1 MGTERNIFS
10 AMKRNGV
17 DRTERGDLLR
27 RYYENATY
35 NAAFERCI
43 DIMTQ
48 MIQKYGGKVL
58 EVQENQFLTDDNLSL
73 KNMITP
79 KNPKA
84 A

>member
-1 MGTERNIFS
+1 M
-10 AMKRNGV
+10 
-17 DRTERGDLLR
+17 R

-43 DIMTQ
+43 DIMTR
-48 MIQKYGGKVL
+48 MIQRYGGKVL
-58 EVQENQFLTDDNLSL
+58 ERQQNQTPTKDEIAP
-73 KNMITP
+73 KNIITP

>member
-1 MGTERNIFS
+1 M
-10 AMKRNGV
+10 
-17 DRTERGDLLR
+17 R

-58 EVQENQFLTDDNLSL
+58 EVQENQSKTGDSLSL
-73 KNMITP
+73 KNIITP

>member
-1 MGTERNIFS
+1 M
-10 AMKRNGV
+10 
-17 DRTERGDLLR
+17 R

-43 DIMTQ
+43 DIMTR
-48 MIQKYGGKVL
+48 MIQQYGEKVL
-58 EVQENQFLTDDNLSL
+58 KQQLNQASTKDEIAL
-73 KNMITP
+73 KNIITP

>member
-1 MGTERNIFS
+1 M
-10 AMKRNGV
+10 
-17 DRTERGDLLR
+17 R

-48 MIQKYGGKVL
+48 MLQKYGEKVL
-58 EVQENQFLTDDNLSL
+58 ELQENQSQKDDNLSL

-79 KNPKA
+79 KNSKA

>member
-1 MGTERNIFS
+1 
-10 AMKRNGV
+10 MK
-17 DRTERGDLLR
+17 

-43 DIMTQ
+43 DIMTR
-48 MIQKYGGKVL
+48 MIQQYGGKVL
-58 EVQENQFLTDDNLSL
+58 EQQNQAPTKDEIALE
-73 KNMITP
+73 KITAP

>member
-1 MGTERNIFS
+1 
-10 AMKRNGV
+10 MKK
-17 DRTERGDLLR
+17 
-27 RYYENATY
+27 YYENATY

-58 EVQENQFLTDDNLSL
+58 EVQKNQSRTDDNLSL
-73 KNMITP
+73 KNMITS
-79 KNPKA
+79 KNSKA

>member
-1 MGTERNIFS
+1 
-10 AMKRNGV
+10 MK
-17 DRTERGDLLR
+17 

-43 DIMTQ
+43 DIMTR
-48 MIQKYGGKVL
+48 MIQQYGGKVL
-58 EVQENQFLTDDNLSL
+58 EQQNQAQTKDEIDL
-73 KNMITP
+73 KNIITP

>member
-1 MGTERNIFS
+1 M
-10 AMKRNGV
+10 
-17 DRTERGDLLR
+17 R

-48 MIQKYGGKVL
+48 MLQKYGEKVL
-58 EVQENQFLTDDNLSL
+58 ELQENQSRTDDNLSL

-79 KNPKA
+79 KNSKA

>member
-1 MGTERNIFS
+1 MR
-10 AMKRNGV
+10 K
-17 DRTERGDLLR
+17 
-27 RYYENATY
+27 YYENATY

-48 MIQKYGGKVL
+48 MIQKYGENVL
-58 EVQENQFLTDDNLSL
+58 ELQKNQYRTDDNLSL

-79 KNPKA
+79 KNSKA